1 MVTVKHK
8 KQRMTCI
15 NDVVLV
21 FLLLI
26 LNIFHTF
33 FFSAFFVDFEQV
45 NITWVRILL
54 VLADYASMALCDP
67 ERLAT
72 ISNSH
77 GLTISCCTVL
87 VTTVCSTILVTKL
100 QPKTL

>member
-8 KQRMTCI
+8 KTRMTCI

-33 FFSAFFVDFEQV
+33 FSAFFVDFDEV
-45 NITWVRILL
+45 NISWVRILL
-54 VLADYASMALCDP
+54 VLTDYGSMALCDP

-100 QPKTL
+100 QQNTL